1 MNGRLI
7 IFCLLFC
14 LSSQAQNQYKSYI
27 KGVHGDSINKVD
39 MQDRKQGKWVNRVP
53 ALRGNPGYEEEGY
66 YLDDMKMGTWKTYNL
81 MGDKIAEE
89 NYRFGNLDG
98 RCRYFNMAG
107 LIREEYWRAPRK
119 TGNQQLDTILVQD
132 PMEPNVYK
140 KVIIKM
146 EGQSMR
152 HGNWR
157 YFDPVYGR
165 VIAEEKYV
173 LDVLQD
179 NGATNTKPLDTA
191 GKKTVLPQLQQ
202 GPRVGGKSRS
212 KSVIQ

>member
-1 MNGRLI
+1 MYGRLI
-7 IFCLLFC
+7 ILCCLFS
-14 LSSQAQNQYKSYI
+14 LSAGAQNQYKSFV

-39 MQDRKQGKWVNRVP
+39 MSDRKQGKWVERFP

-66 YLDDMKMGTWKTYNL
+66 YLDDLKVGTWKTYNL

-89 NYRFGNLDG
+89 TFRYGNKDG
-98 RCRYFNMAG
+98 RCRYFTVAG
-107 LIREEYWRAPRK
+107 LVREEYWRAPRK
-119 TGNQQLDTILVQD
+119 LEKQQLDTILVQD
-132 PMEPNVYK
+132 PGDPNLYK
-140 KVIIKM
+140 KVVVKM

-152 HGNWR
+152 HGTWR

-173 LDVLQD
+173 LDVLQE
-179 NGATNTKPLDTA
+179 GGVAAAAPRDTA
-191 GKKTVLPQLQQ
+191 VKKQVMPKLPDA
-202 GPRVGGKSRS
+202 PRFGGKARN